1 MRKRIGPRTLP
12 CGTPWGSVLLL
23 DSYPLIIRYDRNQ
36 FICICVYFKVL
47 FIYLYFQ
54 EGDAAIMMSVLDGL
68 RAHEDAWLFME
79 PVKEEEAPHYYT
91 YIRNPMDFKTVGEKI
106 QANLYGGRDDFE
118 QDMLL
123 IFDNCETYNG
133 TFSPFT
139 RMAFKLKR

>member
-1 MRKRIGPRTLP
+1 MIEISLFVFVFILKSCSFTF
-12 CGTPWGSVLLL
+12 
-23 DSYPLIIRYDRNQ
+23 LIVFFLTNYLHELRYT
-36 FICICVYFKVL
+36 
-47 FIYLYFQ
+47 YFQ

-118 QDMLL
+118 QDVLL